1 MFRSRNLI
9 VTNLPL
15 FMIALFAVLVI
26 ASGALIADRTGHPI
40 MAAGMAAAAWLLA
53 GVGLALLATLMI
65 IE

>member
-1 MFRSRNLI
+1 MFRSRNSK
-9 VTNLPL
+9 VTNFPL

-53 GVGLALLATLMI
+53 GVGLAFLATLMI